1 MVQILN
7 FRCKVIYEYGIKGGT
22 KAMPLFDPNW
32 AIKIVGFIFI
42 TIVPIRSI
50 QTSDN
55 VNIVELVKD
64 VFCIIK
70 TGWV

>member
-1 MVQILN
+1 
-7 FRCKVIYEYGIKGGT
+7 
-22 KAMPLFDPNW
+22 MPLFDPNW

-64 VFCIIK
+64 VFCITK
-70 TGWV
+70 TGWG